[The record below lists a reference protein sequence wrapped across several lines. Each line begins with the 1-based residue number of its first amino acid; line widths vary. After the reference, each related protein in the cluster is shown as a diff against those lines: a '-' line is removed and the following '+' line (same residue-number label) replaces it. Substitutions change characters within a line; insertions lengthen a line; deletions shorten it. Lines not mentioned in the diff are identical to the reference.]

1 MCPPSAGAFDACIT
15 APNPLR
21 PRASPRA
28 LPAGFYGRRLTL
40 SRSLLEGIRILR
52 PLAGM
57 RAEPLDQGRSFS
69 NKDDNDILRNCVHGR
84 RAATNTTN

>member
-28 LPAGFYGRRLTL
+28 LPAGFFIL
-40 SRSLLEGIRILR
+40 SQSGQQPERQGEPPGK
-52 PLAGM
+52 AGGM
-57 RAEPLDQGRSFS
+57 VAG
-69 NKDDNDILRNCVHGR
+69 
-84 RAATNTTN
+84 